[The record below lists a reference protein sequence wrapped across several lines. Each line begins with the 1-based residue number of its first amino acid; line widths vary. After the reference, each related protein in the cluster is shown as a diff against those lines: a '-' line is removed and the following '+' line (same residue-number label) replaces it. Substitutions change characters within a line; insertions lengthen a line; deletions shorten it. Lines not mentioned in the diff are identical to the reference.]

1 MHINF
6 CFFTFVLSKIHTLFR
21 TLRLVYE
28 IITEIMN
35 VRFSIRAPKNETS
48 SIRVSCTWS
57 GNECAASTGIIIP
70 TKYWKKN
77 EKKLQWVSDAYGHP
91 DINLRLAEI
100 HGIVMKLS
108 SEFQGIPS
116 DEEVKEWIQY
126 AIRHYKNPKEIFR
139 PGNLRNQKDSFMQF
153 FDAWRMKGA
162 KSRTTAYN
170 LIKEYGGKKLTW
182 NDIDYKFYRN
192 FVDFMFA
199 KGMSRNYT
207 GAMVKKIKTV
217 MREGAK
223 LRYHNNREY
232 LTFEVFND
240 SVDNIYL
247 TEEELDRI
255 WNRPD
260 YSARERKVVD
270 MFFLGV
276 DTAARYSDY
285 SKLKLDNIND
295 NGIIRF
301 IQVKTNDPV
310 MLPATARVLDI
321 LKRNKGKAPAVCE
334 QYFNREIKKICQ
346 KNGLTDPIYKT
357 VSNGGKKYT
366 ITKEKWELVSSHTA
380 RRTGATNMYKAGIP
394 TLAIMKVTGH
404 TSESSF
410 LKYINISKEENARM
424 LAEHPYFKR

>member
-1 MHINF
+1 
-6 CFFTFVLSKIHTLFR
+6 
-21 TLRLVYE
+21 
-28 IITEIMN
+28 
-35 VRFSIRAPKNETS
+35 
-48 SIRVSCTWS
+48 
-57 GNECAASTGIIIP
+57 
-70 TKYWKKN
+70 
-77 EKKLQWVSDAYGHP
+77 
-91 DINLRLAEI
+91 
-100 HGIVMKLS
+100 
-108 SEFQGIPS
+108 
-116 DEEVKEWIQY
+116 
-126 AIRHYKNPKEIFR
+126 
-139 PGNLRNQKDSFMQF
+139 
-153 FDAWRMKGA
+153 
-162 KSRTTAYN
+162 
-170 LIKEYGGKKLTW
+170 
-182 NDIDYKFYRN
+182 
-192 FVDFMFA
+192 
-199 KGMSRNYT
+199 
-207 GAMVKKIKTV
+207 
-217 MREGAK
+217 
-223 LRYHNNREY
+223 
-232 LTFEVFND
+232 
-240 SVDNIYL
+240 
-247 TEEELDRI
+247 
-255 WNRPD
+255 
-260 YSARERKVVD
+260 

-276 DTAARYSDY
+276 DTAARYFDY